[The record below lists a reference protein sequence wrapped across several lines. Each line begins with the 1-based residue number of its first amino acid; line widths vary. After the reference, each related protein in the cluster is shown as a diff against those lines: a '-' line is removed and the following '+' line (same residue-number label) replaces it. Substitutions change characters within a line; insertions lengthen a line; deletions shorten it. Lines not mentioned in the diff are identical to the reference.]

1 MYYLNNLINKDYYI
15 TIGYISIFLY
25 YYLINKYKIQKKNKN
40 KLLIICF
47 LFINYLIYKKQ
58 LFKYEIIQ
66 IILKNSFISLF
77 IANYYYIICNKII

>member
-47 LFINYLIYKKQ
+47 LFINY
-58 LFKYEIIQ
+58 
-66 IILKNSFISLF
+66 
-77 IANYYYIICNKII
+77 